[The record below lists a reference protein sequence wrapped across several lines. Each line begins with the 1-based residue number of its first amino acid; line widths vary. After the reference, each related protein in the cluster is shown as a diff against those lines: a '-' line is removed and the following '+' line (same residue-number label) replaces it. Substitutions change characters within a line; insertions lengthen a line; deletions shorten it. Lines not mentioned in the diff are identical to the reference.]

1 MKLVLMRQDYVR
13 LQILAKKINK
23 KSIDEAGLEASK
35 ILYFKFMVRYYVQ
48 EKDLLNACKSY
59 QIIYDALHKATSDEA
74 LIQSLDASGAERKSS
89 F

>member
-13 LQILAKKINK
+13 LQILAKKINR

-48 EKDLLNACKSY
+48 EKDMLNACKSY
-59 QIIYDALHKATSDEA
+59 QTIYDSLHKASTNEA
-74 LIQSLDASGAERKSS
+74 LI
-89 F
+89 